1 MNRENESLEAVFV
14 PDLLTPAQYYDSKHP
29 DNADVPLKRLMIAVL
44 QDAIRCFQIGAHS
57 KSGSKLQS
65 YYEVQEW
72 LFGETREGPFSFQ
85 SVCDVLEIAP
95 EYLRMGLADLRRRDV
110 AGFPKPRLG
119 RRSPVMRSGRITPPP
134 KRPPRELKAH

>member
-72 LFGETREGPFSFQ
+72 LFGETQDGPFSFQ
-85 SVCDVLEIAP
+85 SACDVLEIAP
-95 EYLRMGLADLRRRDV
+95 EYLRMGLAALRTRDI
-110 AGFPKPRLG
+110 AGFPKLRLG
-119 RRSPVMRSGRITPPP
+119 RRSPVMRSGQITSPS
-134 KRPPRELKAH
+134 KKSPRESKAH